1 MLFRSEVAAEGG
13 VFLAVYGAG
22 DGLEEAE
29 EEPDSYLLSGD
40 AGTQDLEEAKEA
52 AVQSTLPAHGDAS
65 VEMKAMQKISGDVG
79 IMTADVSAGG
89 SLALA
94 TSLQHNPKFT
104 VDYYSYLD
112 IVDKDSAG
120 TLDVIN
126 TSGGKL
132 PVNGKGANSPT
143 ENSLMHLHLS
153 ADGNVVTKKD
163 LVPIYSGIDC
173 TFFEKPGLGY
183 FDAMVN
189 SDGQKDNSSYELY
202 QVWVLKDDGDKDV
215 IMGEEVKAN
224 WDIYGMSFAGDYPN
238 AIEPTYKV
246 TPQNGESTAGACEKY
261 IHFTNKFVEEQPKDG
276 HYYIY
281 LKDGAKLRLIYKT
294 TETEKNKS
302 ITTSFYD
309 YDISSSKHE
318 EDGVTTL

>member
-1 MLFRSEVAAEGG
+1 MICLNHSLHYGGQELDISRCTVTVEIAPTREILDMAEELAAEAAESDVPEVAAEGG

-126 TSGGKL
+126 TRDRKS
-132 PVNGKGANSPT
+132 
-143 ENSLMHLHLS
+143 
-153 ADGNVVTKKD
+153 VV
-163 LVPIYSGIDC
+163 
-173 TFFEKPGLGY
+173 
-183 FDAMVN
+183 
-189 SDGQKDNSSYELY
+189 
-202 QVWVLKDDGDKDV
+202 
-215 IMGEEVKAN
+215 
-224 WDIYGMSFAGDYPN
+224 
-238 AIEPTYKV
+238 
-246 TPQNGESTAGACEKY
+246 
-261 IHFTNKFVEEQPKDG
+261 
-276 HYYIY
+276 
-281 LKDGAKLRLIYKT
+281 
-294 TETEKNKS
+294 
-302 ITTSFYD
+302 
-309 YDISSSKHE
+309 
-318 EDGVTTL
+318 